1 MQKTLYLFASG
12 RLRRKENTVC
22 VETEEQVKYFPVE
35 NIRDIYVFG
44 EVDLNKKLL
53 EFFHQHEIIL
63 HFFDYHGHYIGSF
76 YPREHY
82 NSGYMVLKQA
92 EHYLDA
98 EKRLFLA
105 RQFVAGSLAN
115 IIQVLRYYANRGK
128 EIAHYL
134 EAIDEF
140 NRSGLASCHTI
151 EELMAIEGNA
161 RNYYYESFN
170 VILEGCPFVIDG
182 RSKRPPADPLNALI
196 SFGNSLVYTKMLTEI
211 YKTHLDPRIGFL
223 HATNFRRFTLNLD
236 MAEIF
241 KPILADRVLFSLVGK
256 RMIGPNDFERHGG
269 GVFLKEQGRR
279 TYVEEFEAKLQSTFY
294 HRRLKRN
301 VSYQTCLR
309 LELYKLEKH
318 LIRRRSLYTL
328 CEPLVI
334 GRM

>member
-35 NIRDIYVFG
+35 NVRDIYVFG

-53 EFFHQHEIIL
+53 EFFHQNEIIL
-63 HFFDYHGHYIGSF
+63 HFFDHYGHYIGSF

-82 NSGYMVLKQA
+82 NSGYMILKQA
-92 EHYLDA
+92 EHYLDF

-105 RQFVAGSLAN
+105 QQFVGGSLAN
-115 IIQVLRYYANRGK
+115 IIQVLKYYANRDK
-128 EIAHYL
+128 EVSPFL

-140 NRSGLASCHTI
+140 AANLANCHTI

-161 RNYYYESFN
+161 RNCYYESFK
-170 VILEGCPFVIDG
+170 VILEDCSFAIDR
-182 RSKRPPADPLNALI
+182 RSKRPPTDPLNALI
-196 SFGNSLVYTKMLTEI
+196 SFGNSLVYTKVLTEI

-236 MAEIF
+236 VAEIF

-256 RMIGPNDFERHGG
+256 KMIGPDDFEQYGE
-269 GVFLKEQGRR
+269 GVFLKEKGRR

-318 LIRRRSLYTL
+318 LIGEEVYAPFVSRW
-328 CEPLVI
+328 
-334 GRM
+334 

>member
-35 NIRDIYVFG
+35 NVRDIYVFG

-53 EFFHQHEIIL
+53 EFFHQNEIVL
-63 HFFDYHGHYIGSF
+63 HFFDYYGNYIGSF

-82 NSGYMVLKQA
+82 NSGYMILKQA
-92 EHYLDA
+92 EHYLDS

-105 RQFVAGSLAN
+105 QQFVAGSLAN
-115 IIQVLRYYANRGK
+115 IAQVLKYYANRGK
-128 EIAHYL
+128 EISSFL
-134 EAIDEF
+134 EAVDEF
-140 NRSGLASCHTI
+140 AANLVNCHTI
-151 EELMAIEGNA
+151 EELMAVEGNA
-161 RNYYYESFN
+161 RNCYYESFK
-170 VILEGCPFVIDG
+170 VILEDCSFAIDR
-182 RSKRPPADPLNALI
+182 RSKRPPTDPLNALI
-196 SFGNSLVYTKMLTEI
+196 SFGNSLVYTKVLTEI

-236 MAEIF
+236 IAEIF
-241 KPILADRVLFSLVGK
+241 KPLLADRVLFSLIGK
-256 RMIGPNDFERHGG
+256 KMIGPDDFEQYGE
-269 GVFLKEQGRR
+269 GVFLKEKGRR

-318 LIRRRSLYTL
+318 FIGEEVYT
-328 CEPLVI
+328 PFVS
-334 GRM
+334 RW